1 MECDLFG
8 TAKLNL
14 LNTQDSPTDVVS
26 KCEYFLRFTR
36 YDDIT
41 SCSLVYYSAL
51 KKGSNIFG
59 IVPFFSVFTLNKDRS
74 YALLDESLG
83 KKI

>member
-1 MECDLFG
+1 MGQIIHDIFLITCMECDLFG

-41 SCSLVYYSAL
+41 SCSLVDYSAL

-59 IVPFFSVFTLNKDRS
+59 IVPFLFSSVFFVC
-74 YALLDESLG
+74 
-83 KKI
+83 